1 MTPKDARVV
10 GSDLILLT
18 KNLLTRAVWV
28 GGGYF
33 NEKFSTYA
41 FWSPDENLGLS
52 TENIYIIT
60 ERFSENT
67 ILFRK
72 RGCAIGS
79 NGE

>member
-1 MTPKDARVV
+1 
-10 GSDLILLT
+10 
-18 KNLLTRAVWV
+18 V

-41 FWSPDENLGLS
+41 FWSPDENLGLL

-67 ILFRK
+67 IF
-72 RGCAIGS
+72 I
-79 NGE
+79 